1 MINYEYLK
9 YWKETMETKNILEQ
23 LKETNKIKYTET
35 QDKTYLEY
43 ILNCENEII
52 RLKNNAEDYYKKAF
66 NQNIKSFE
74 KWRHTKELI
83 DFQTYLVRQN
93 LDIYLKT
100 RDTKF
105 LEYIK
110 INITNLQE
118 KIKENQLYEET
129 FSYN

>member
-74 KWRHTKELI
+74 KWRHTKKLI